1 MLTHVYNSR
10 SSEIEAEE
18 YQDFK
23 ASLNYAQLGL
33 HYLNNNKIEHYLKQ
47 QQNWNSINLENLSG
61 RSQI

>member
-1 MLTHVYNSR
+1 MTDMLTHVYNSS

-23 ASLNYAQLGL
+23 ASLNCTQLGL

-47 QQNWNSINLENLSG
+47 QQN
-61 RSQI
+61 

>member
-1 MLTHVYNSR
+1 MTDMLTHVYNSS

-47 QQNWNSINLENLSG
+47 QQN
-61 RSQI
+61 